1 MPDYWPRP
9 PRVLSADAGLHRFV
23 WDMHYPRP
31 AVLRLRYPISAIA
44 YNTPVSPAGP
54 SVLPGRYTVRLT
66 VDGHRQ
72 TQPLVV
78 KMDPRVQTSTAELE
92 RQFALST
99 RLHGLLRQDV
109 DALEE
114 VEAFRADARDPDL
127 AEAAAVVESSLRRL
141 NGDLGS
147 LYGLIDGVDAGPTSQ
162 VVEAAG
168 QVERVLRDTL
178 ARWEA
183 IESR

>member
-1 MPDYWPRP
+1 
-9 PRVLSADAGLHRFV
+9 
-23 WDMHYPRP
+23 MHYPRP

-54 SVLPGRYTVRLT
+54 SVLPGRYTIRLT
-66 VDGHRQ
+66 VDGHPQ

-114 VEAFRADARDPDL
+114 IRAFRADALNSDL
-127 AEAAAVVESSLRRL
+127 AEEAAAVESSLRRL

-147 LYGLIDGVDAGPTSQ
+147 LYGVVEGADAGPTSQ

-168 QVERVLRDTL
+168 RVERLLEDTL

-183 IESR
+183 IRSR